1 MHATP
6 AGTQEATV
14 GILRSLFPPWLPG
27 AFAVM
32 FSRPMPGLSCQVG
45 PAPFVRH
52 GFCCQQKTEPCGHDF
67 ACMSKPA
74 WRVCAV
80 LLGGAFSIL

>member
-32 FSRPMPGLSCQVG
+32 FSRPMPGLSCRVCWGSLGMPVITQQGWELG
-45 PAPFVRH
+45 PR
-52 GFCCQQKTEPCGHDF
+52 GF
-67 ACMSKPA
+67 ACRPLQGF
-74 WRVCAV
+74 V
-80 LLGGAFSIL
+80 LLLDVVCCSKR

>member
-14 GILRSLFPPWLPG
+14 GILRSLFPPWLPP

-45 PAPFVRH
+45 LAAAMQRFSTM
-52 GFCCQQKTEPCGHDF
+52 G
-67 ACMSKPA
+67 
-74 WRVCAV
+74 
-80 LLGGAFSIL
+80 GGACKLANICGLSWLDAWACTFSVAVVVRVG